1 MSRLSAPL
9 LASVMLLSGNPAH
22 ADTFGGWQYTA
33 PPGYAVQVTADHV
46 ALTKLTGS
54 TFCSI
59 AVFEARALD
68 RPVLTERA
76 FEWNNVVAH
85 TFDATVKR
93 RATMQTK
100 HGVNVAATTA
110 ALVDADGN
118 KYAAVHYVVMP
129 PGMIGSVLL
138 TSSTAASLKACEPI
152 ATSVVGSLAIDWT
165 SPRFTDPEARVET
178 PEGRWAVVGAT
189 SREYTFLANGTF
201 RFHSEASGADHQRVL
216 DETGTYTVLGN
227 QLTLTPRKATNAL
240 IEHGLVKSGAQL
252 PIEATTYTWG
262 KRYFVDTNEWQLVLT
277 PKKAT
282 ARDGKLPANAAD
294 YRYSDHAKPEWK
306 YAPAPGV

>member
-1 MSRLSAPL
+1 MSRLSVAL
-9 LASVMLLSGNPAH
+9 LVSVTLVGTAAR

-33 PPGYAVQVTADHV
+33 PPGYAVQVDADHV
-46 ALTKLTGS
+46 AFTKLTGS

-59 AVFEARALD
+59 AVFEARELD
-68 RPVLTERA
+68 RSVAAERA
-76 FEWNNVVAH
+76 FEWQNIVAH

-110 ALVDADGN
+110 ALVDREGT

-138 TSSTAASLKACEPI
+138 TSTTAASLKACEPV
-152 ATSVVGSLAIDWT
+152 ATAVVGSLAIDWT

-178 PEGRWAVVGAT
+178 PEGRWAVTGAT
-189 SREYTFLANGTF
+189 SREYTFSADGTF
-201 RFHSEASGADHQRVL
+201 RFHSEASGGDRHRVI

-227 QLTLTPRKATNAL
+227 QLTLTPLKATTAL
-240 IEHGLVKSGAQL
+240 VESGVTKPARL
-252 PIEATTYTWG
+252 PLEKTTYTWG
-262 KRYFVDTNEWQLVLT
+262 KRYVVDTNEWQLVLT
-277 PKKAT
+277 PTRAT
-282 ARDGKLPANAAD
+282 TRDGTLPPNAGG
-294 YRYSDHAKPEWK
+294 YRYSDHAKPAWK
-306 YAPAPGV
+306 FAPQPGV